1 MLFTN
6 ATDIVQTNE
15 ADLLPG
21 EVITEEGQ
29 ALVWVREGGKS
40 YLKVSTGAANETFA
54 GFAIARL
61 LPPTHQVMVEE
72 ITIDSTGRF
81 TTGRLP
87 EAGGLLVKI
96 AGTKAEQEA
105 DDSSS
110 AAGKVGVDGSN
121 LYFNAADVGKKA
133 YIQYGYVLNAVEAR
147 SFLAD
152 APIGGLAANQL
163 GRCGYIKLGNVATNM
178 FDFAAD
184 WNDDAVLHPSLGANG
199 RLTVGGSGTLLKG
212 VMIKQAPTA
221 ERGYAIFEMASS
233 FGQ

>member
-21 EVITEEGQ
+21 EVISEEGQ
-29 ALVWVREGGKS
+29 ALVWVRENGKS

-61 LPPTHQVMVEE
+61 LPPTHQVAVEE
-72 ITIDSTGRF
+72 FTVDATGRF
-81 TTGRLP
+81 TAGRLP
-87 EAGGLLVKI
+87 EAGGMLVKI
-96 AGTKAEQEA
+96 GGVKADQEA
-105 DDSSS
+105 DDAAS
-110 AAGKVGVDGSN
+110 AAGKVGVEGSN
-121 LYFNAADVGKKA
+121 LYFHADDVGKKV
-133 YIQYGYVLNAVEAR
+133 YLQYGYVLNAVEAR

-184 WNDDAVLHPSLGANG
+184 WNDDSVLHPSLGANG
-199 RLTVGGSGTLLKG
+199 RLTIGGSGTVLKG

-221 ERGYAIFEMASS
+221 DRGYLIAEMASS

>member
-21 EVITEEGQ
+21 EQLTEEGQ

-40 YLKVSTGAANETFA
+40 YLKVSTGAAGETFA
-54 GFAIARL
+54 GFSLNRL
-61 LPPTHQVMVEE
+61 QPPTHQVQIEE
-72 ITIDSTGRF
+72 FTVDATGRF
-81 TTGRLP
+81 TAGRLP
-87 EAGGLLVKI
+87 EAGNLLVKI
-96 AGTKAEQEA
+96 AGKKAEQEA
-105 DDSSS
+105 DDASS

-121 LYFNAADVGKKA
+121 LYFHADDIGKKV
-133 YIQYGYVLNAVEAR
+133 YVQYGYILNAVEAR

-163 GRCGYIKLGNVATNM
+163 GRSGYIKLGNVATNM
-178 FDFAAD
+178 IDFAAD
-184 WNDDAVLHPSLGANG
+184 WNDDTVLHPSLGPNG
-199 RLTVGGSGTLLKG
+199 RLTIGGSGTVLRG

-221 ERGYAIFEMASS
+221 DRGYLIVEMSS
-233 FGQ
+233 SYGQ

>member
-21 EVITEEGQ
+21 TMIQEEGQ
-29 ALVWVREGGKS
+29 ALVWVKEGGKT
-40 YLKVSTGAANETFA
+40 YLTVSTGAADEVFA

-61 LPPTHQVMVEE
+61 LPPTHQIRVEE
-72 ITIDSTGRF
+72 FTIDATGRF
-81 TTGRLP
+81 TAGRLP
-87 EAGGLLVKI
+87 EAGAMLVKI
-96 AGTKAEQEA
+96 AGKKATQEA
-105 DDSSS
+105 DDAAS
-110 AAGKVGVDGSN
+110 AAGTVGVEGGN
-121 LYFNAADVGKKA
+121 LYFHKDDIGKKV

-178 FDFAAD
+178 IDFAAD
-184 WNDDAVLHPSLGANG
+184 WSDDAVLHPSLGPDG
-199 RLTVGGSGTLLKG
+199 RLTVGGTGTLLKG
-212 VMIKQAPTA
+212 VMIKQVPTA
-221 ERGYAIFEMASS
+221 ERGYIIFEMASS
-233 FGQ
+233 YGQ

>member
-21 EVITEEGQ
+21 EMIQEEGQ
-29 ALVWVREGGKS
+29 ALVWVKSEGKT
-40 YLKVSTGAANETFA
+40 YLKVSTGAADEVFA

-61 LPPTHQVMVEE
+61 LPPTHQIKVEE
-72 ITIDSTGRF
+72 FTIDATGRF
-81 TTGRLP
+81 TAGRLP
-87 EAGGLLVKI
+87 EAGNMLVKI
-96 AGTKAEQEA
+96 AGVKATQDA
-105 DDSSS
+105 DDAAS
-110 AAGKVGVDGSN
+110 AAGHVGVEGGN
-121 LYFNAADVGKKA
+121 LYFHKDDIGKKV
-133 YIQYGYVLNAVEAR
+133 YVQYGYVLNAVEAR

-178 FDFAAD
+178 IDFAAD
-184 WNDDAVLHPSLGANG
+184 WSADNVLHPNLGPAG

-221 ERGYAIFEMASS
+221 DRGYIIFEMASS
-233 FGQ
+233 YGQ